1 MRIRDFSSEQV
12 VKAAEEFETILQHRF
27 DEGANSF
34 WLYPADED
42 VPSLLILAM
51 NDLASLHFFPNQEH
65 PGFSSIGDIEGLDP
79 NGTTVF
85 YMDGMNAP
93 QDMNNDTI
101 VPFEKAV
108 EAAKEFFVNGE
119 LPNCIEWREL

>member
-1 MRIRDFSSEQV
+1 
-12 VKAAEEFETILQHRF
+12 HRF